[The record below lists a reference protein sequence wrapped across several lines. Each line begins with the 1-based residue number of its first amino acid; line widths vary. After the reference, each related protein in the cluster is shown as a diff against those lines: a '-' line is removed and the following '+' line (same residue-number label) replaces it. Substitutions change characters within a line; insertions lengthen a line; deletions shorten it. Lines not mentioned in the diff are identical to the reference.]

1 VRSPSIVVMGGAGM
15 LGHKMFQVLH
25 REYPG
30 TLCTVR
36 NDAQRELLRKM
47 GLPSGSDVLSGVDV
61 MDIAALKRLLAGFR
75 PDVIVNCAGII
86 KQRSQAAWAIPSI
99 TVNSLLPHKL
109 SEMANGW
116 GGRVIHF
123 STDCVFSG
131 RKGAYKEEDPS
142 DAEDLYGKTKF
153 LGEVAAPNALTIRT
167 SIIGREL
174 SQHRSLLDWFLS
186 NNHSRVRGFSKV
198 IFAGVSTNYL
208 ADFVARA
215 IRECPTLSGLYQL
228 ASRPV
233 SKHDLLCIL
242 RSAYGLDIQIRP
254 DDSEISDRSL
264 DAGKLARAIAFSP
277 PAWPDLATQLAADP
291 IPYEQE
297 QVLAI

>member
-1 VRSPSIVVMGGAGM
+1 MGGAGM

-25 REYPG
+25 REYPS

-36 NDAQRELLRKM
+36 RDAHRDLLRQV
-47 GLPSGSDVLSGVDV
+47 GLPYGGEVLSGVDV
-61 MDIAALKRLLAGFR
+61 MDLAALERLLARLR
-75 PDVIVNCAGII
+75 PDVIVNCVGII
-86 KQRSQAAWAIPSI
+86 KQRSEAACAIPSI
-99 TVNSLLPHKL
+99 TVNALLPHKL
-109 SEMANGW
+109 AEMATGW

-131 RKGAYKEEDPS
+131 RKGEYREEDLS
-142 DAEDLYGKTKF
+142 DADDLYGKTKF
-153 LGEVAAPNALTIRT
+153 LGEVVEPNALTIRT

-198 IFAGVSTNYL
+198 IFSGVSTNYL
-208 ADFVARA
+208 AEFVARA
-215 IRECPTLSGLYQL
+215 IRGLPTLSGLYQL

-242 RSAYGLDIQIRP
+242 QSAYGLDIEIRP

-264 DAGKLARAIAFSP
+264 DAGKLAGAIDFIP
-277 PAWPDLATQLAADP
+277 PVWQDLAGELAADP
-291 IPYEQE
+291 TPYEVE
-297 QVLAI
+297 RVLAI

>member
-1 VRSPSIVVMGGAGM
+1 MRSPSVVVIGGAGM

-25 REYPG
+25 REYSG

-36 NDAQRELLRKM
+36 SDAQRELLRQV
-47 GLPSGSDVLSGVDV
+47 GLPCGSEVLSGVDV
-61 MDIAALKRLLAGFR
+61 MDFAALERLLAGLR
-75 PDVIVNCAGII
+75 PGVIVNCVGII
-86 KQRSQAAWAIPSI
+86 KQRSEAACAIPSI

-109 SEMANGW
+109 AEMASGW

-131 RKGAYKEEDPS
+131 RKGAYTEEDPS

-174 SQHRSLLDWFLS
+174 EQHRSLLDWFLS
-186 NNHSRVRGFSKV
+186 NNHGCVRGFSRV
-198 IFAGVSTNYL
+198 IFSGVSTNYL
-208 ADFVARA
+208 AEFVARA
-215 IRECPTLSGLYQL
+215 IHEHPALSGLYQL
-228 ASRPV
+228 ASLPV

-242 RSAYGLDIQIRP
+242 RSAYGLDIEILP

-264 DAGKLARAIAFSP
+264 DAGKLARAIAFSG
-277 PAWPDLATQLAADP
+277 PAWPDLAAQLAADAT
-291 IPYEQE
+291 PYEE